1 MSDTEWGDDVY
12 QPQEPEASDPG
23 EQLGA
28 EDTLLDP
35 SGTGDPLDEG
45 YSPPDRPWVVEGLGT
60 TAPETVTGESLDT
73 RLSREVPE
81 SPGFTG
87 DGVGDLAG
95 GDGELWN
102 GEVGVARAGR
112 LTQQADGRVPAT
124 LTASDVGID
133 GAAASAEEAAMHV
146 IPEDGDD
153 ESLLDGSLSDGSFTD
168 GSLADGSPSPGSPS
182 PGSPSPGS
190 SGDGSPSKGSPA
202 GRDSRSS
209 P

>member
-12 QPQEPEASDPG
+12 QPQEPEASDPD

-28 EDTLLDP
+28 EDTLLDT

-45 YSPPDRPWVVEGLGT
+45 YAPPDRPWGVEGLGT
-60 TAPETVTGESLDT
+60 TAVERLTGESLDARLT
-73 RLSREVPE
+73 RELPE
-81 SPGFTG
+81 TSGFSG

-124 LTASDVGID
+124 LTASDVGVD

-153 ESLLDGSLSDGSFTD
+153 ESLLDGSLPDVPLTGGSHTD
-168 GSLADGSPSPGSPS
+168 
-182 PGSPSPGS
+182 
-190 SGDGSPSKGSPA
+190 GSPA
-202 GRDSRSS
+202 GGARTDGSPAEGGPRSS
-209 P
+209 PPSS

>member
-1 MSDTEWGDDVY
+1 MSDTDWGDEVY

-45 YSPPDRPWVVEGLGT
+45 YSPPDRPWAVDGLGT
-60 TAPETVTGESLDT
+60 TAAERLTGESLDARLT
-73 RLSREVPE
+73 RERPE
-81 SPGFTG
+81 TPGFSG

-153 ESLLDGSLSDGSFTD
+153 ESLLDGSI
-168 GSLADGSPSPGSPS
+168 PGSP
-182 PGSPSPGS
+182 PTDGPLTAQEQPSP
-190 SGDGSPSKGSPA
+190 
-202 GRDSRSS
+202 
-209 P
+209 

>member
-1 MSDTEWGDDVY
+1 MSDTDWGDDVY
-12 QPQEPEASDPG
+12 QPQEQEASDPD

-45 YSPPDRPWVVEGLGT
+45 YSPPDRPWVVDGLGT
-60 TAPETVTGESLDT
+60 TAAESLTGESLDARLT
-73 RLSREVPE
+73 RELPE
-81 SPGFTG
+81 TPGFTG

-95 GDGELWN
+95 GDGELWD
-102 GEVGVARAGR
+102 GKVGITRAGR
-112 LTQQADGRVPAT
+112 LTQQADGSVPAT

-153 ESLLDGSLSDGSFTD
+153 ETLLDGSLPDGALVD
-168 GSLADGSPSPGSPS
+168 GHPADNDPAAGPGKV
-182 PGSPSPGS
+182 PGEGTAKDPG
-190 SGDGSPSKGSPA
+190 KGE
-202 GRDSRSS
+202 
-209 P
+209 

>member
-1 MSDTEWGDDVY
+1 MSDTDWGDDVY
-12 QPQEPEASDPG
+12 QPQEPEASDPE

-81 SPGFTG
+81 KPGFTG

-146 IPEDGDD
+146 IPEAGDD
-153 ESLLDGSLSDGSFTD
+153 ESLLDGSLPDGAFVD
-168 GSLADGSPSPGSPS
+168 GASAREARETPEARRADPEDA
-182 PGSPSPGS
+182 
-190 SGDGSPSKGSPA
+190 SGGGSPA
-202 GRDSRSS
+202 PDA
-209 P
+209 

>member
-1 MSDTEWGDDVY
+1 MSDTDWGDDVY
-12 QPQEPEASDPG
+12 QPQEPEASDPE

-81 SPGFTG
+81 NPGFVG

-153 ESLLDGSLSDGSFTD
+153 ESLLDGSLPDGAFVD
-168 GSLADGSPSPGSPS
+168 GASAREARQTHRAGPEDA
-182 PGSPSPGS
+182 
-190 SGDGSPSKGSPA
+190 SGGGSPA
-202 GRDSRSS
+202 PDA
-209 P
+209 

>member
-153 ESLLDGSLSDGSFTD
+153 ESLLDGSLPDGSFTD
-168 GSLADGSPSPGSPS
+168 GSLADGSPS

>member
-1 MSDTEWGDDVY
+1 MSDTDWGDDVY
-12 QPQEPEASDPG
+12 QPQEPEASDPE

-60 TAPETVTGESLDT
+60 TAPETVTGESHDT

-81 SPGFTG
+81 NPGFVG

-153 ESLLDGSLSDGSFTD
+153 ESLLDGSLPDGAFVD
-168 GSLADGSPSPGSPS
+168 GASAREARQTHRAGPEDASGGGSPTP
-182 PGSPSPGS
+182 
-190 SGDGSPSKGSPA
+190 DA
-202 GRDSRSS
+202 
-209 P
+209 

>member
-1 MSDTEWGDDVY
+1 MSDTDWGDDVY
-12 QPQEPEASDPG
+12 QPQEQEASDPD

-45 YSPPDRPWVVEGLGT
+45 YSPPDRPWAVEGLGT
-60 TAPETVTGESLDT
+60 TAAESLTGESLDARLT
-73 RLSREVPE
+73 RELPE
-81 SPGFTG
+81 TPGLTG

-95 GDGELWN
+95 GDGELWD
-102 GEVGVARAGR
+102 GKVGITRAGR

-146 IPEDGDD
+146 IPENGDD
-153 ESLLDGSLSDGSFTD
+153 ETLLDGSLPDGA
-168 GSLADGSPSPGSPS
+168 LVDGSPVDDVPAEGDRRPSSEGERRASP
-182 PGSPSPGS
+182 
-190 SGDGSPSKGSPA
+190 
-202 GRDSRSS
+202 
-209 P
+209 

>member
-1 MSDTEWGDDVY
+1 MSDTDWGDNVY
-12 QPQEPEASDPG
+12 QPQEPEASDPE

-60 TAPETVTGESLDT
+60 TAPETITGESLDT

-81 SPGFTG
+81 KPGFTG

-146 IPEDGDD
+146 IPEAGDD
-153 ESLLDGSLSDGSFTD
+153 ESLLDGSLPDGAFVD
-168 GSLADGSPSPGSPS
+168 GASAREARETHETRRADPEDA
-182 PGSPSPGS
+182 
-190 SGDGSPSKGSPA
+190 SGGGSPA
-202 GRDSRSS
+202 PDA
-209 P
+209 